1 MNNNE
6 FKIITLAKN
15 KILFWDTNELYL
27 KIKRLID
34 IILSLTAIILLLPI
48 FLIIII
54 AIRLDSEGKALFR
67 HYRLGKNGKKIG
79 IYKFRTMAINADE
92 IFRNFTREQK
102 EEYEKNFKLENDPR
116 ITRIG
121 NFLRK
126 TSLDELPQ
134 LLNILIG
141 DMSLIGPRPVVE
153 REIEKFGN
161 RKNEYLSVLPGLTG
175 WWACNGRSDTS
186 YDERI
191 ELELYYI
198 RNISFK
204 LDIKVFFKT
213 IYSVLK
219 KDGAR

>member
-6 FKIITLAKN
+6 FNIITLAKN

-48 FLIIII
+48 FLIIIV

-79 IYKFRTMAINADE
+79 IYKFRTMVINADE

-204 LDIKVFFKT
+204 LDMKVFFKT

>member
-6 FKIITLAKN
+6 FNIITLAKN

-198 RNISFK
+198 RNLSFK
-204 LDIKVFFKT
+204 LDIQVFFKT

-219 KDGAR
+219 KDGAK

>member
-6 FKIITLAKN
+6 FNIITLAKN

-79 IYKFRTMAINADE
+79 IYKFRTMVINADE

>member
-6 FKIITLAKN
+6 FNIITLAKN

-79 IYKFRTMAINADE
+79 IYKFRTMVINADE
-92 IFRNFTREQK
+92 IFKNFTKEQK

-198 RNISFK
+198 RNLSFK

>member
-6 FKIITLAKN
+6 FNIITLAKN

-79 IYKFRTMAINADE
+79 IYKFRTMVINADE

-153 REIEKFGN
+153 KEIEKFGN

-198 RNISFK
+198 RNLSFK

>member
-6 FKIITLAKN
+6 FNIITLAKN

-198 RNISFK
+198 RNLSFK
-204 LDIKVFFKT
+204 LDIQVFFKT

>member
-6 FKIITLAKN
+6 FNIITLAKN

-79 IYKFRTMAINADE
+79 IYKFRTMVINADE

-198 RNISFK
+198 RNLSFK

>member
-6 FKIITLAKN
+6 FNIITLAIN
-15 KILFWDTNELYL
+15 KLTFIDTHELYL
-27 KIKRLID
+27 KIKRLTD
-34 IILSLTAIILLLPI
+34 FILSLTAIILLLPLFI
-48 FLIIII
+48 AIII
-54 AIRLDSEGKALFR
+54 AIRIDSKGKSIFR

-79 IYKFRTMAINADE
+79 VFKFRTMVINADE
-92 IFRNFTREQK
+92 IFRNFTKEQK

-134 LLNILIG
+134 LINVLKG

-161 RKNEYLSVLPGLTG
+161 RKNEYLSVLPGITG
-175 WWACNGRSDTS
+175 WWACNGRSDIS
-186 YDERI
+186 YEERI
-191 ELELYYI
+191 ELELFYI
-198 RNISFK
+198 RNLSLK
-204 LDIKVFFKT
+204 LDLKTFFKT

>member
-1 MNNNE
+1 MNKNE
-6 FKIITLAKN
+6 FNIITLAIN
-15 KILFWDTNELYL
+15 KLTFIDTHELYL
-27 KIKRLID
+27 KIKRLTD
-34 IILSLTAIILLLPI
+34 FILSLTAIILLLPLFI
-48 FLIIII
+48 AIII
-54 AIRLDSEGKALFR
+54 AIRIDSKGKSIFR

-79 IYKFRTMAINADE
+79 VFKFRTMVINADE
-92 IFRNFTREQK
+92 IFRNFTKEQK

-153 REIEKFGN
+153 KEIEKFGN

-198 RNISFK
+198 RNLSFK

>member
-6 FKIITLAKN
+6 FNIITLAKN

-34 IILSLTAIILLLPI
+34 IILSLTAIILLLPLFI
-48 FLIIII
+48 AIII
-54 AIRLDSEGKALFR
+54 AIRIDSKGKSIFR

-79 IYKFRTMAINADE
+79 VFKFRTMVINADE

-134 LLNILIG
+134 LINVLKG

-198 RNISFK
+198 RNLSFK

-219 KDGAR
+219 KDGAK

>member
-6 FKIITLAKN
+6 FNIITLAKN

-79 IYKFRTMAINADE
+79 IYKFRTMVINADE

-204 LDIKVFFKT
+204 LDMKVFFKT

>member
-6 FKIITLAKN
+6 FNIITLAKN

-79 IYKFRTMAINADE
+79 IYKFRTMVINADE

-116 ITRIG
+116 ITRVG

-198 RNISFK
+198 RNLSFK

>member
-6 FKIITLAKN
+6 FNIITLAKN